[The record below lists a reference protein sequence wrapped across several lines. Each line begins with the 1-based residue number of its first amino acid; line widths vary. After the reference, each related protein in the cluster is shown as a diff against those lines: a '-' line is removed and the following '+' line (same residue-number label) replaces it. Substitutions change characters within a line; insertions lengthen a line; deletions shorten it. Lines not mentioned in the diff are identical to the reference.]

1 MKLVK
6 IITVLLL
13 ILLIIFGISNCAY
26 AGESSDPVG
35 DIMNNAENFLH
46 KDQTIVFNNMNSFSS
61 ILYTALFLVGLV
73 IAVIV
78 GIVLGIQYI
87 YSSAEEKAK
96 SKENLFAYVIG
107 CAVLFGAFGI
117 WKIAVE
123 IFNNM

>member
-13 ILLIIFGISNCAY
+13 ILLIIFGISNYAY

-35 DIMNNAENFLH
+35 EIMNDAESFLH
-46 KDQTIVFNNMNSFSS
+46 KDQTVVFNNMDSFSDIIYTVLFS
-61 ILYTALFLVGLV
+61 IGLV

-78 GIVLGIQYI
+78 GIVLGIQYM

-96 SKENLFAYVIG
+96 SKENLFVYVIG

-117 WKIAVE
+117 WKIAIE